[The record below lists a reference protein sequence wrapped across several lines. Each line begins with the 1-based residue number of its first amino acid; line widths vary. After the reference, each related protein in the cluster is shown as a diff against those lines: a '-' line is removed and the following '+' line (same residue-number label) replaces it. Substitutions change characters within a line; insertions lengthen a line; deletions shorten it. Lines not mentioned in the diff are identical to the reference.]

1 MALPTRLHAALAA
14 GFGSTL
20 AIVGEISWIVAG
32 AAAAMA
38 VLAAA
43 PSGFD
48 RLFAIIGEVAG
59 IAGASAPSRGLCRR
73 VTIPGMAGRRL
84 LILDSSVALG
94 SLIHLI
100 LPPVVRNRANAMP
113 DTGLNPWRNLAFRHP
128 THVS

>member
-1 MALPTRLHAALAA
+1 MLIALTLPTRLHAALPAS
-14 GFGSTL
+14 FGGTL
-20 AIVGEISWIVAG
+20 AIIGEIAGIVAG

-43 PSGFD
+43 PSGFH

-59 IAGASAPSRGLCRR
+59 VAGASAPSRRLRR
-73 VTIPGMAGRRL
+73 RFTVPGM
-84 LILDSSVALG
+84 LIFDSSVALG
-94 SLIHLI
+94 LLIHLI

-113 DTGLNPWRNLAFRHP
+113 DTGLNPWRNLAFRRP